1 MKPDFYNINPD
12 VAPEETKESLEE
24 RFFKERLE
32 WNDKIKEMSSKIHKI
47 MEIPELMT
55 YLYTERQRAVEYY
68 HYLISLLITINKKY
82 RAQYDERLMF
92 YTYKSQIKYPNETL
106 KANRIKVDLADLLV
120 KREILENHSKFMLST
135 CSTIDN
141 IVYAIPRRVEIEK
154 MSRGSD

>member
-32 WNDKIKEMSSKIHKI
+32 WNDKISEMSAKIHRI
-47 MEIPELMT
+47 MDIPELMT

-68 HYLISLLITINKKY
+68 HYIISLLININKKY

-92 YTYKSQIKYPNETL
+92 YTYKSQVKYPNETL

-120 KREILENHSKFMLST
+120 KREMLENHSHFLQEVKGSLDH
-135 CSTIDN
+135 I
-141 IVYAIPRRVEIEK
+141 IWAIPRRVEIEK